1 MTEILQNSAFLGVFI
16 SIGSYAIGV
25 WLRKKTGSSLAN
37 PLLVSIIL
45 VVLFLLL
52 TGMSYDSYRQSTG
65 IISDLLTPSTI
76 CLAVP
81 LYQQLE
87 QLKHNYKAVISG
99 IVACSLASM
108 VCVLL
113 MAIALGFTH
122 QEYVTF
128 LPKSITT
135 AIGYGVSEE
144 LGGIVPITVICIIIT
159 GVIGNVLAEQ
169 FLKLIRVHEPIARG
183 IAIGTSSHAIGTVKA
198 MEMGEIEGAMSG
210 LSIVVA
216 GFITVLGVSVFA
228 LFW

>member
-1 MTEILQNSAFLGVFI
+1 MKEILQNSAFFGVFI

-25 WLRKKTGSSLAN
+25 WLRKKTHSSLAN

-52 TGMSYDSYRQSTG
+52 TGMPYESYRQGSS

-87 QLKHNYKAVISG
+87 QLKRNYKAVVSG
-99 IVACSLASM
+99 IAAGSLASM
-108 VCVLL
+108 CCILL
-113 MAIALGFTH
+113 MAVALGFTH

-144 LGGIVPITVICIIIT
+144 LGGIVPITVVCIIIT

-183 IAIGTSSHAIGTVKA
+183 IAIGTSAHAIGTVKA

-216 GFITVLGVSVFA
+216 GIITVIGVSVFA

>member
-1 MTEILQNSAFLGVFI
+1 
-16 SIGSYAIGV
+16 
-25 WLRKKTGSSLAN
+25 
-37 PLLVSIIL
+37 
-45 VVLFLLL
+45 
-52 TGMSYDSYRQSTG
+52 
-65 IISDLLTPSTI
+65 
-76 CLAVP
+76 
-81 LYQQLE
+81 
-87 QLKHNYKAVISG
+87 
-99 IVACSLASM
+99 M

>member
-52 TGMSYDSYRQSTG
+52 TGMSYDSYRQSTS

-87 QLKHNYKAVISG
+87 QLKHNYKAVVSG
-99 IVACSLASM
+99 IAAGSLASM